1 MNIRFKVTLFV
12 SLFLVFIVGVLTF
25 MSVNDIRAQGAERVV
40 NYRTEALGQ
49 VKEHL
54 KDLVDVAYETVDNN
68 YKNLSDLD
76 YLSKYYERKLH
87 DTINTGELII
97 RRYQRLVAERKI
109 SLRAAKAQAKKEIGE
124 LRYDNG
130 TGYVWINDTAKPFP
144 KMVMH
149 PTVPALDGKVLD
161 DSSYNNAQGVSK
173 NLFVAFVD
181 ITEGGTKDGFVD
193 YLWPKPVADGLTEE
207 APKLSYVRRFDDWGW
222 ILGTGIYLDDARN
235 ETESR
240 IKESIKSMRYANG
253 TGYFWINDNTLPYPT
268 MVMHPALP
276 ELDGQVLDDA
286 KFNNAQGVDK
296 NLFTAIVEVTRDGN
310 NEGFVD
316 YLWPKPTATGL
327 TARTPKESYV
337 RLHQPTGWII
347 GSGVYIDNIDEAV
360 AVKTEEIEEQISDLV
375 INSLLMA
382 VVFIAASVVVAFM
395 FANTLA
401 KPIERL
407 TEVTRNMSLG
417 KNLDEA
423 IDEVDRKDEIGQLAR
438 AVVRLSASVKIMMAR
453 MPRA

>member
-1 MNIRFKVTLFV
+1 MNIRFKITLFV

-49 VKEHL
+49 VKNHL

-76 YLSKYYERKLH
+76 YLSKFYERKLH

-97 RRYQRLVAERKI
+97 RRYQRLVDERKI
-109 SLRAAKAQAKKEIGE
+109 SLRVAKAQAKKEIGE

-130 TGYVWINDTAKPFP
+130 TGYIWINDTAKPFP

-149 PTVPALDGKVLD
+149 PTVPELDGKVLD
-161 DSSYNNAQGVSK
+161 DPSYNNAQGVSK

-181 ITEGGTKDGFVD
+181 ITEGETKDGFVD
-193 YLWPKPVADGLTEE
+193 YLWPKPVAGGLTEE
-207 APKLSYVRRFDDWGW
+207 APKLSYLRRFDDWGW

-235 ETESR
+235 ETEDR

-253 TGYFWINDNTLPYPT
+253 TGYFWINDNTLPHPT
-268 MVMHPALP
+268 MIMHPALP
-276 ELDGQVLDDA
+276 ELEGQVLDDP

-360 AVKTEEIEEQISDLV
+360 AVKTEEIEKQISDVV
-375 INSLLMA
+375 INSLLTA
-382 VVFIAASVVVAFM
+382 LVFIAASVVVAFM

-407 TEVTRNMSLG
+407 TEVTRNISLG

-438 AVVRLSASVKIMMAR
+438 AVVRLRASVKIMMAR
-453 MPRA
+453 MPRS